1 MISPIILGPDIVSL
15 FQVSTP
21 KYGTC
26 TYLSSGSWQRS
37 PDYEKVKFDEK
48 FSQIPLKDMVLVQDS
63 DNTTKGA
70 CPLSFSILFLI
81 WAPVLPV
88 AHEKRESAINSAP
101 FPHPLRPRAH
111 ATILLLLLALLA
123 CFFFLLLA
131 LCTLRLPLMIS
142 LYSNDS
148 NIEEPTAQSNKEN

>member
-1 MISPIILGPDIVSL
+1 MISCRL
-15 FQVSTP
+15 FLVQTLSVSTP

-101 FPHPLRPRAH
+101 FPHPLRPARSCDHPSASARA
-111 ATILLLLLALLA
+111 LGLLASSS
-123 CFFFLLLA
+123 CFLLYA
-131 LCTLRLPLMIS
+131 LSDYP
-142 LYSNDS
+142 
-148 NIEEPTAQSNKEN
+148 